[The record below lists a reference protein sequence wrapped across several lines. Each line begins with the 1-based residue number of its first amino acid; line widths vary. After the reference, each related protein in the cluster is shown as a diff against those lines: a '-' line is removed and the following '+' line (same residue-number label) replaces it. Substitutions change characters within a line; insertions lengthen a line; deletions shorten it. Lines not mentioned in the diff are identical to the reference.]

1 SSGDAVSVS
10 CASASPQR
18 CIVTQSLSSSSAEG
32 TVSGTAALSAAC
44 GSRRPDPTT
53 GPGSP
58 VLLTPLCPATDF
70 APDCSFALTSSAL
83 TSGSSARMS
92 AATPE
97 TIGEAKEQPC
107 PSAEPPL

>member
-10 CASASPQR
+10 CASASPRR

-53 GPGSP
+53 GSGSP
-58 VLLTPLCPATDF
+58 FLLTPLCPATGF

-83 TSGSSARMS
+83 SDRTSTRLNS
-92 AATPE
+92 ATPE
-97 TIGEAKEQPC
+97 TIGGAQEQPS